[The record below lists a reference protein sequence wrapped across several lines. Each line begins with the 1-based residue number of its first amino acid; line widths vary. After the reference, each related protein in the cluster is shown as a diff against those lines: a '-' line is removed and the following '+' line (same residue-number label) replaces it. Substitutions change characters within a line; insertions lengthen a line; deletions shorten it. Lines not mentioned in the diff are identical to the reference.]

1 MPLSGIQFEQWQAL
15 WQGYQQFY
23 RVQLSDDVTQQTW
36 SKLTDPQRPY
46 IYGLAAVYQ
55 TQVVAIVHVIEHDSC
70 WTLKPYAYLQDLY
83 TLPEYRGMGI
93 AQQLIQQVNQT
104 AQQRDLIGYI
114 G

>member
-1 MPLSGIQFEQWQAL
+1 MQATILDRQFKHIDIVALSEIQFEQWQPL

-23 RVQLSDDVTQQTW
+23 QVQLSDDVTQQTW

-70 WTLKPYAYLQDLY
+70 WTLKPYAYLQDLFN
-83 TLPEYRGMGI
+83 LSSI
-93 AQQLIQQVNQT
+93 
-104 AQQRDLIGYI
+104 
-114 G
+114 